1 MEHTFAT
8 GQGGPIPLGASKS
21 DHGVNFAFYSNA
33 EKNVSL
39 VLFAP
44 GEKTPFAHFTLDP
57 KMNRTD
63 DVWHIEVKNI
73 SCLFD
78 YGIQIEKELFHDPYA
93 RCMNTSHEWADPFY
107 AEQKPLGRYRNEK
120 EPFNWENDAP
130 PMIPFQNLI
139 IYEMHVRGFTE
150 DPSSHVLQPG
160 TFLGMIEKI
169 PHLKELGINAVELLP
184 IFEFDECENPRINPQ
199 TGKKLLNYWGYS
211 TVNFFS
217 LMTRYGTSSDQCT
230 VIDEFK
236 TLVKELHKN
245 GIEVILDVVYN
256 HTAEGNEEGRSFS
269 FRGLDEK
276 TYYLLGPKGEY
287 YNYTGCGNTFNCN
300 NPVASALI
308 LDSLRYW
315 VTEMHI
321 DGFRFDLASI
331 LTRDQDGMPV
341 ADPPVV
347 RMIAEDPL
355 LANVKLIAE
364 AWDAAGLYQVGS
376 FPSYGR
382 WAEWNGKYR
391 DVVRKFIKGT
401 DENAGPFAGV
411 LSGSQ
416 DLYGYQGK
424 PYFSINF
431 VTAHDGFSLRDLV
444 SYSHKHN
451 LANGEH
457 NQDGAS
463 DNESWNCGQ
472 EGLTTNAKIL
482 MFRQRQMKNF
492 VVALMVSIGTPM
504 MLMGDEYG
512 HTHGGNNNTWCHD
525 GQMNAFL
532 WNKLEEEKE
541 LFRFFKSMIGFRKSN
556 RLLRRTEFLQP
567 ADIDWHGLNPF
578 HADWGNSSR
587 FIAYTLKDHVKEN
600 HLYIAFNATPTRPT
614 VHLPPEPAH
623 KKWYRL
629 VDTALASHHDFID
642 NPTQFPPLKVIC
654 KMEAYSSIILIA
666 L

>member
-1 MEHTFAT
+1 MEHIFAT
-8 GQGGPIPLGASKS
+8 EPGNPSPLGASKV
-21 DHGVNFAFYSNA
+21 DHGVNFAFHSSVD
-33 EKNVSL
+33 KDVSL

-44 GEKTPFAHFTLDP
+44 GEKVPFAHFSLDP
-57 KMNRTD
+57 ELHRTGQ
-63 DVWHIEVKNI
+63 VWHITVKNLC
-73 SCLFD
+73 CLFD
-78 YGIQIEKELFHDPYA
+78 YGIQIEKKLLIDPYA
-93 RCMNTSHEWADPFY
+93 KCLNTSHEWADSFY
-107 AEQKPLGRYRNEK
+107 TEHQPLGRYYTQEVT
-120 EPFNWENDAP
+120 FDWENDTP
-130 PMIPFQNLI
+130 PLIPFQNLI

-150 DPSSHVLQPG
+150 DPSSHVQHPG

-169 PHLKELGINAVELLP
+169 PHLKELGVNAVELLP
-184 IFEFDECENPRINPQ
+184 VFEFDECENPRTNPQ
-199 TGKKLLNYWGYS
+199 TGKKLVNYWGYS

-217 LMTRYGTSSDQCT
+217 PMKRYATTSEKCT
-230 VIDEFK
+230 VIEEFK

-256 HTAEGNEEGRSFS
+256 HTAEGNEEGRNFS

-276 TYYLLGPKGEY
+276 TYYILGPHGEY

-300 NPVASALI
+300 DPVVSSLI
-308 LDSLRYW
+308 VDSLRYW
-315 VTEMHI
+315 VTEMHV

-331 LTRDQDGMPV
+331 LTRNPEGHPL

-347 RMIAEDPL
+347 RRIAEDPL
-355 LANVKLIAE
+355 LKNAKLIAE

-391 DVVRKFIKGT
+391 DIVRKFIKGT
-401 DENAGPFAGV
+401 DGNAGPFATS
-411 LSGSQ
+411 LAGSQ
-416 DLYGYQGK
+416 DLYNYEGK

-444 SYSHKHN
+444 SYNSKHN
-451 LANGEH
+451 LANGEN
-457 NQDGAS
+457 NQDGAN

-472 EGLTTNAKIL
+472 EGPTTNAKIL

-525 GQMNAFL
+525 GPINAFL
-532 WNKLEEEKE
+532 WNQLAEEKE
-541 LFRFFKSMIGFRKSN
+541 LFRFFKSMIALRKSN
-556 RLLRRTEFLQP
+556 PLLRRTEFLQP
-567 ADIDWHGLNPF
+567 ADIDWHGLDAF
-578 HADWGNSSR
+578 HADWSGPSR
-587 FIAYTLKDHVKEN
+587 FIAYTLKDLVKEN

-614 VHLPPEPAH
+614 VHLPPAPEH

-629 VDTALASHHDFID
+629 VDTSLAAPHDFID
-642 NPTQFPPLKVIC
+642 DPTQFPPLKVIC